1 MRIGVPKEIK
11 VHEYRV
17 GLTPASVREL
27 TRRGHAVVVETGAG
41 QGIGVDDAAYRGVG
55 ATIANTADEVFASAD
70 LIVKV
75 KEPQAVERKRLRPG
89 QTLS

>member
-27 TRRGHAVVVETGAG
+27 TRRGHVVVVESNAG
-41 QGIGVDDAAYRGVG
+41 QGIGVDDVAYRAVG
-55 ATIANTADEVFASAD
+55 ATIANTADELFCNRS
-70 LIVKV
+70 
-75 KEPQAVERKRLRPG
+75 
-89 QTLS
+89 